1 MESLMKKN
9 LPEGWVKLTDWET
22 GKPIYVNRAQLK
34 SVRELPAEVC
44 DDFDDEPLQEL
55 GERTRVDTTS
65 DMFLVRE
72 KAAEVLGIE

>member
-1 MESLMKKN
+1 MAGMTKQ
-9 LPEGWVKLTDWET
+9 LPPGWVKLTDWET

-34 SVRELPAEVC
+34 SIRELPAEVC
-44 DDFDDEPLQEL
+44 EPILDDGEPQEL